1 MPGAVCEIIDDI
13 EDLISSQDITPK
25 ERYASRKSVNIRSR
39 KREKE
44 SVMEPP
50 EKIILESVVPG
61 IITSKILFIFG
72 IIIDYLW
79 KYLY

>member
-25 ERYASRKSVNIRSR
+25 DRYASRKNVSVRSR
-39 KREKE
+39 KREVK
-44 SVMEPP
+44 SAMEPP

-61 IITSKILFIFG
+61 IITYKSLFIFN
-72 IIIDYLW
+72 IVVDNV
-79 KYLY
+79 